1 MKILESKVEI
11 EKNAIR
17 KRTVIFILSSVLAVS
32 GCSSKKPFLMQPE
45 STEMIEKEMA
55 EQNQNQIEKHE
66 NNDNAE
72 LEEIRKYIIPQTL
85 LSVAGISAEEWAE
98 DLKNTY
104 PENYYFNK
112 VEININR
119 EVVIGSSDIQKER
132 YIELKE
138 EVIGEALENANKKE
152 DIRVEISNDYH
163 KVKFLLGQNSNSA
176 GFQETFV
183 IVSTQIGIYQIF
195 NGCEPEEWGFRLI
208 VEKEDQVILDV
219 NIPEDNWQI
228 SSEELGG

>member
-1 MKILESKVEI
+1 MEI

>member
-1 MKILESKVEI
+1 M
-11 EKNAIR
+11 R
-17 KRTVIFILSSVLAVS
+17 KRITIFAFSIILMVS

-45 STEMIEKEMA
+45 STEMIEKEMT

-72 LEEIRKYIIPQTL
+72 LEEIREYIIPQTL

-112 VEININR
+112 VEINTNR

-152 DIRVEISNDYH
+152 DIRVEISNDYR

-208 VEKEDQVILDV
+208 VEREDQVILDV

>member
-1 MKILESKVEI
+1 MKILESKVEL
-11 EKNAIR
+11 EKNAVR
-17 KRTVIFILSSVLAVS
+17 KRTAIFILSSVLVVS

-45 STEMIEKEMA
+45 STETIENEVT
-55 EQNQNQIEKHE
+55 EENQNQIEKHE

-72 LEEIRKYIIPQTL
+72 LEEIREYIIPQTL
-85 LSVAGISAEEWAE
+85 LSVAGISVEEWAE
-98 DLKNTY
+98 DLKNAY

-112 VEININR
+112 VEINTNQ

-152 DIRVEISNDYH
+152 DIRVEISNDYR

-195 NGCEPEEWGFRLI
+195 NGCEPEEWGFHLTIER
-208 VEKEDQVILDV
+208 EDQVILDV

>member
-1 MKILESKVEI
+1 
-11 EKNAIR
+11 
-17 KRTVIFILSSVLAVS
+17 
-32 GCSSKKPFLMQPE
+32 MQPE

>member
-1 MKILESKVEI
+1 MEI

-163 KVKFLLGQNSNSA
+163 KVKFYSGRIQIVQDSRRRLL
-176 GFQETFV
+176 
-183 IVSTQIGIYQIF
+183 
-195 NGCEPEEWGFRLI
+195 
-208 VEKEDQVILDV
+208 
-219 NIPEDNWQI
+219 
-228 SSEELGG
+228 